1 MRGYAALAL
10 VILLIVV
17 GCSAPSTPE
26 PMVLAVESVEVES
39 GQAVITGH
47 TDPDVLLE
55 VNGQPV
61 EVDGEGRFTAVVPLE
76 MGTNFVGLTATA
88 PDGRQRTEVLTVPR
102 RAAAPGEEAALGGV
116 TFRLV
121 EALPLT
127 TTLGSEPLAA
137 RAGGA
142 FLVLYLEV
150 TNDRD
155 EPVELRE
162 TDFVLQDGAG
172 NEYGA
177 SPEGAFARRAAMPEE
192 RPLGGLTLPPGAAA
206 TGYLVFDVGPEVEV
220 EDLTLYAYNP
230 LQSWAAELSLG
241 GEERP

>member
-1 MRGYAALAL
+1 MRHATIAL
-10 VILLIVV
+10 VFTILVLIV
-17 GCSAPSTPE
+17 GCSAPATPE
-26 PMVLAVESVEVES
+26 PVVLAVEGVEVEN

-47 TDPDVLLE
+47 TNPDVLLE

-61 EVDGEGRFTAVVPLE
+61 EVDDEGRFTAVVSLE

-88 PDGRQRTEVLTVPR
+88 HDGRQRTEVLTVPR
-102 RAAAPGEEAALGGV
+102 RTAAPGEEAALGGV

-121 EALPLT
+121 ETLPLT
-127 TTLGSEPLAA
+127 TTLGSEPLTA

-150 TNDRD
+150 TNERD
-155 EPVELRE
+155 EPVTLRE
-162 TDFVLQDGAG
+162 TDFVLVDGEG

-177 SPEGAFARRAAMPEE
+177 SPEGAFARQAEVPEE
-192 RPLGGLTLPPGAAA
+192 QPLNGVTLPPGSAV

-230 LQSWAAELSLG
+230 LQSWATEMSLKEG
-241 GEERP
+241 RP